1 MSRRVV
7 VTGTGILSPI
17 GNSTQEF
24 YNGLKHGAN
33 GISSITLFDSSNFS
47 VHIAGELKI
56 TLEDYFEKRD
66 LNRMDRF
73 TAMALIASTE
83 AVDQA
88 GIDDNQID
96 KNRIGVIIGSGIGGL
111 NTFEEQHSRLL
122 NSPRRVSPFFI
133 PSMISDIASGQ
144 VSIKYGFKGP
154 NYCVVSACATASHA
168 IGDSLR
174 MIKYGDADVI
184 ITGGSDASITPMAV
198 AGFANMKALS
208 KNGDIETANRPFDVE
223 RDGFVMGEG
232 AGIIVLEELE
242 HARKRGVEI
251 LGELVGY
258 GATADAHHLTMPAPD
273 GDGAIRAMKR
283 AMEDAICQ
291 PEDIDYINAH
301 GTSTPFNDK
310 IETKAIKS
318 TFGNHAKTLSIS
330 STKSMTGHLLGA
342 AGGIEAVASILSIRN
357 NFLPPTIHYKTP
369 DPECDLNYVPNSAV
383 EKDIQYAMSNTFGFG
398 GHNAVVI
405 FKSFEN

>member
-17 GNSTQEF
+17 GNSTKEF

-56 TLEDYFEKRD
+56 ALDDYFEKRD

-88 GIDDNQID
+88 GIDDNRID

>member
-1 MSRRVV
+1 
-7 VTGTGILSPI
+7 
-17 GNSTQEF
+17 
-24 YNGLKHGAN
+24 
-33 GISSITLFDSSNFS
+33 
-47 VHIAGELKI
+47 
-56 TLEDYFEKRD
+56 
-66 LNRMDRF
+66 
-73 TAMALIASTE
+73 
-83 AVDQA
+83 
-88 GIDDNQID
+88 
-96 KNRIGVIIGSGIGGL
+96 
-111 NTFEEQHSRLL
+111 
-122 NSPRRVSPFFI
+122 
-133 PSMISDIASGQ
+133 
-144 VSIKYGFKGP
+144 
-154 NYCVVSACATASHA
+154 
-168 IGDSLR
+168 

-198 AGFANMKALS
+198 AGFSNMKALS

-242 HARKRGVEI
+242 HARKRGAEI

-301 GTSTPFNDK
+301 GTSTPFNDR

-318 TFGNHAKTLSIS
+318 AFGNHAKTLSIS

>member
-1 MSRRVV
+1 
-7 VTGTGILSPI
+7 
-17 GNSTQEF
+17 
-24 YNGLKHGAN
+24 
-33 GISSITLFDSSNFS
+33 
-47 VHIAGELKI
+47 
-56 TLEDYFEKRD
+56 
-66 LNRMDRF
+66 
-73 TAMALIASTE
+73 
-83 AVDQA
+83 
-88 GIDDNQID
+88 
-96 KNRIGVIIGSGIGGL
+96 
-111 NTFEEQHSRLL
+111 
-122 NSPRRVSPFFI
+122 
-133 PSMISDIASGQ
+133 
-144 VSIKYGFKGP
+144 
-154 NYCVVSACATASHA
+154 
-168 IGDSLR
+168 
-174 MIKYGDADVI
+174 
-184 ITGGSDASITPMAV
+184 MAV
-198 AGFANMKALS
+198 AGFTNMKALS

-242 HARKRGVEI
+242 HARKRGAEI

-301 GTSTPFNDK
+301 GTSTPFNDR

-318 TFGNHAKTLSIS
+318 AFGNHAKTLSIS